1 MPTPD
6 ATRVRLKWLAVF
18 IFGFSLFLMLAVS
31 AILFHSTSFSDQ
43 LTKIV
48 GQSVS
53 ENTRLA
59 VSLGIGL
66 AVECVVLITA
76 YLLFPRKRV
85 GT

>member
-18 IFGFSLFLMLAVS
+18 IVGFSGFIMLAVS
-31 AILFHSTSFSDQ
+31 AILFHSTSFSDE
-43 LTKIV
+43 LTKFV
-48 GQSVS
+48 GHSVS

-66 AVECVVLITA
+66 AAQLVVLISA